1 MVLMRKDVLYEC
13 VKRYVKKRKEDPYA
27 FFTPSLRTRKF
38 NFSCCDCHGW
48 HFHRLTYD
56 VFQSK
61 CGTPCSVSNFSPG
74 GCAVN
79 KQSNDPVVLIDF
91 FLR

>member
-38 NFSCCDCHGW
+38 NFSCCADRYGDW
-48 HFHRLTYD
+48 ELNAI
-56 VFQSK
+56 
-61 CGTPCSVSNFSPG
+61 CSSRYPM
-74 GCAVN
+74 APKN
-79 KQSNDPVVLIDF
+79 KVESLKDF
-91 FLR
+91 LQKQTIKYFV